1 MRMTVS
7 LYHDQFNSAHLTD
20 AMNLL
25 AIEPLGHGA
34 TSSPLTIKGVL
45 GSVAHSHALLRKLDE
60 RVSAPDFVIDDVW
73 CVMVGG
79 IGFGAAA
86 TTESSGYWTRIL
98 KDVYKGDEGRRKA
111 RNITCP
117 VYWLQGTEDMPFGTT
132 VPKEQI
138 QLFTSSKEAKLTMIE
153 GQPVGRS
160 DSPSPSPPT
169 SHAQLSRGKIFRNA
183 TWGNPD
189 KSIWWILWIIWQTWG
204 VESHVKDA
212 SLQAIRSQKKSISD
226 GTITKPAKEKTK

>member
-25 AIEPLGHGA
+25 AIEPLGHDSRPHAPRYLDGLRVHR
-34 TSSPLTIKGVL
+34 LTIKGVL

-160 DSPSPSPPT
+160 DSRQPSS
-169 SHAQLSRGKIFRNA
+169 
-183 TWGNPD
+183 
-189 KSIWWILWIIWQTWG
+189 
-204 VESHVKDA
+204 V
-212 SLQAIRSQKKSISD
+212 
-226 GTITKPAKEKTK
+226 